1 MAVKF
6 SEWNNELNYNYNYPS
21 EKGFKKSLNDMIE
34 MAREA
39 EITHRRALIIGD
51 TIPLN
56 LNYVSENYS
65 NSIDREIN
73 KRVNTLISEKELEK
87 TNRMEHT
94 KLMN

>member
-21 EKGFKKSLNDMIE
+21 ENGFKKSLNDMIE

-73 KRVNTLISEKELEK
+73 ERVNTLISEKELEK